1 MMKAVSN
8 ARRTS
13 LAAVLLTISIF
24 SSVEQGL
31 ASGHPTPR
39 AAGRMS
45 ESITGK
51 PQPSG
56 VLSWLES
63 LLPNGIRFTGP
74 AISSKNQSEVLAT
87 ANCFNSGAGISCNG
101 FQNMQEYVAAV
112 RVSQNLG
119 IPFETLK
126 AKVQSGKTLHQAIH
140 ELRPGVNSRMEALKA
155 EQQAEKILKDFTS

>member
-1 MMKAVSN
+1 MKTVNSASK
-8 ARRTS
+8 A
-13 LAAVLLTISIF
+13 LLIAVLLTISLF
-24 SSVEQGL
+24 SSVKQGF

-39 AAGRMS
+39 TAGRMS

-51 PQPSG
+51 PQESG

-63 LLPNGIRFTGP
+63 LLPDRIRFTGP
-74 AISSKNQSEVLAT
+74 AISPKNQSEVLAT
-87 ANCFNSGAGISCNG
+87 ANCFNSGTGISCNG
-101 FQNMQEYVAAV
+101 FRSMQEYLATV

-119 IPFETLK
+119 IPFEKLK
-126 AKVQSGKTLHQAIH
+126 AKVQSGKTLHQSIH